1 MTHITLADL
10 ECMRAG
16 FARAVGAPQTGVGSY
31 WLSASNG
38 GFALQRIVSD
48 TGAVRTILS
57 NGYVPAREL
66 HGLMRAAV
74 EGIAEY
80 QWAQSKSEPA

>member
-1 MTHITLADL
+1 MPHITRADL

-16 FARAVGAPQTGVGSY
+16 IARAVGAPQTGIGSY

-66 HGLMRAAV
+66 HRLMQAAI
-74 EGIAEY
+74 EAIAEY
-80 QWAQSKSEPA
+80 QRSRSSSEPA